1 MQQCDFPVDQLDIKK
16 KVKPKVANM
25 VVRMNFTP
33 SAAGETGKGYSVVK
47 TQEESDLSGVASP
60 NGIGVELTHPTKR

>member
-16 KVKPKVANM
+16 KVKPKVINM
-25 VVRMNFTP
+25 VVRMNFLPNTG
-33 SAAGETGKGYSVVK
+33 GETSKGYSVIK
-47 TQEESDLSGVASP
+47 SSDEADMSGTASP